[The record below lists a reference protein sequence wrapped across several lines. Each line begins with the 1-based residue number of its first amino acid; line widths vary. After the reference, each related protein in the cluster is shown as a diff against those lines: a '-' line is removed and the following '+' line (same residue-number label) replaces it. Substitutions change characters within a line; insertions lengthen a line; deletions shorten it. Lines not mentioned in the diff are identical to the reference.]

1 MKKAKGT
8 KGIVIII
15 ILAVLIVFYYA
26 YLSNRTDRKKQ
37 AEEEYASVEV
47 MTPVQEVLSR
57 NLETNYPATPREVVK
72 YFSDITQCFYNEEYT
87 EEELYDLAMKIRGI
101 YDDEL
106 VQNQTEEEYLIELK
120 EDINEFKELERT
132 IASYTPSSTID
143 VETFTQDGYEWARLY
158 CIYSIKQE
166 VLINSNIQFLLRRDE
181 NDHYKI
187 YGWQLAVDN
196 DKEEATPAESVQE

>member
-1 MKKAKGT
+1 MKKTNGT
-8 KGIVIII
+8 KGIVIVI
-15 ILAVLIVFYYA
+15 ILAIVVVGYYA
-26 YLSNRTDRKKQ
+26 YLSNRTDKKDSTKG
-37 AEEEYASVEV
+37 EYASVEV

-57 NLETNYPATPREVVK
+57 NLETNYPSTPREVVK

-87 EEELYDLAMKIRGI
+87 EDELYELAMKIRGI

-120 EDINEFKELERT
+120 EDIDEFKELGRT
-132 IASYTPSSTID
+132 IASYAPSSTID
-143 VETFTQDGYEWARLY
+143 VETFKQNGYDWARLY

-166 VLINSNIQFLLRRDE
+166 VLFNSNIQFLLRKDE

-187 YGWQLAVDN
+187 YGWQLAK
-196 DKEEATPAESVQE
+196 DKNKENAASSEDAQ